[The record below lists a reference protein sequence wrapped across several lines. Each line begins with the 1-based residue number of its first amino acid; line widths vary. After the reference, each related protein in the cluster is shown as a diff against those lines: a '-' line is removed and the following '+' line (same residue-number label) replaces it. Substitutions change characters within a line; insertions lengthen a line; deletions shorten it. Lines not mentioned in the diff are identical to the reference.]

1 MNIDWD
7 PAKDRANQAKHGI
20 SFSHAKAVFDD
31 PDRVD
36 VYDDRDYDGEERW
49 VVIGLAGRML
59 VYVVY
64 TDRDGGV
71 RLISARK
78 ADDEDAESYFANK
91 IWQ

>member
-20 SFSHAKAVFDD
+20 SFSEAKAVFDD
-31 PDRVD
+31 PGRIDRFD
-36 VYDDRDYDGEERW
+36 NRDYDGEERW
-49 VVIGLAGRML
+49 AAVGLVGRML
-59 VYVVY
+59 VYVIY
-64 TDRDGGV
+64 TERAGGV

-78 ADDEDAESYFANK
+78 ANDEDAEDYYANK

>member
-1 MNIDWD
+1 
-7 PAKDRANQAKHGI
+7 
-20 SFSHAKAVFDD
+20 
-31 PDRVD
+31 
-36 VYDDRDYDGEERW
+36 
-49 VVIGLAGRML
+49 ML